1 MYVLLSSFS
10 QERALSYYI
19 ALRIWSGRLEHLS
32 SSSTRAD
39 GRAPLGLHLARE
51 LRCVRLP
58 RHLAIHDLHAST
70 S

>member
-10 QERALSYYI
+10 KESALSYCI

-32 SSSTRAD
+32 ASSTRAD
-39 GRAPLGLHLARE
+39 GRATLGPHLTRE

-58 RHLAIHDLHAST
+58 RHLAVHDLHAST